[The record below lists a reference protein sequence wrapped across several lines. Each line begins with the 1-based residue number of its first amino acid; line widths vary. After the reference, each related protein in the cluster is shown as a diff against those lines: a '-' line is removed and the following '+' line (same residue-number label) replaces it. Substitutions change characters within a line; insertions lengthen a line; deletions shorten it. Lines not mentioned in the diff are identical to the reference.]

1 MSLKFKFIPLTFLKD
16 EEEIKKQIKNTIIL
30 KYLFEQNYST
40 TNLGKVIE
48 GTQYGYNAS
57 ALVAGKNKFLRI
69 SDITDGKV
77 NWETVPFCDCDDEST
92 YLLYPND
99 ILIARTGGTTGKS
112 FLITNP
118 PLHSI
123 FAGYLIRIRANE
135 TTSPQ
140 FLNMF
145 LNSYVY
151 WSQIVSIN
159 EDEFRP
165 SANATT
171 LSSLILPDCKL
182 EKQLEAVAI
191 SNGEIVNGY
200 SDLFEQ
206 INKTLDEYEKTKN
219 ILIETQ
225 NQKSSV
231 PILRQ
236 TIIQE
241 AMQGKITFDWR
252 KQNQKI
258 EPAYKLLE
266 QIKATKKRLLNDKKI
281 KNEKPLPNIKN
292 GPFELP
298 VHWTWV
304 ILDEIA
310 IFTNGKAHEQLV
322 DVNGKYV
329 LINSKFVSTNGEVRK
344 HSKELL
350 CPLYKNDIAIVMS
363 DVPDGRALSR
373 CFLVDKDETYTLNQR
388 IGCLTSID
396 GINPNYLQLVLDRN
410 SFYLSFNDSKK
421 QTNLKKEQILSCPIP
436 LPPIEEQN
444 VIVEKVNYL
453 ITKCTALEN
462 EIINSENYANQLM
475 QAVLKEAFET
485 KTEVCQD

>member
-30 KYLFEQNYST
+30 RYLFEQNNST
-40 TNLGKVIE
+40 TTLAKVIE

-77 NWETVPFCDCDDEST
+77 NWQTVPFCDCDDEST

-123 FAGYLIRIRANE
+123 FAGYLIRIRANA

-140 FLNMF
+140 FLNVF

-159 EDEFRP
+159 EGEFRP
-165 SANATT
+165 SANAAT

-182 EKQLEAVAI
+182 EKQLDAVAI
-191 SNGEIVNGY
+191 SNGEIVDGY
-200 SDLFEQ
+200 SDLFEL

-219 ILIETQ
+219 IIIETQ
-225 NQKSSV
+225 NQESS
-231 PILRQ
+231 ITFLRQ
-236 TIIQE
+236 SIIQE
-241 AMQGKITFDWR
+241 AMQGKLTPDWR
-252 KQNQKI
+252 KQNQKT
-258 EPAYKLLE
+258 ASALKLLE
-266 QIKATKKRLLNDKKI
+266 QIKATKERLLKDKKI
-281 KNEKPLPNIKN
+281 KNEKPLPTIEN

-298 VHWTWV
+298 SNWTWA
-304 ILDEIA
+304 ILDEVV

-322 DVNGKYV
+322 DANGKYV
-329 LINSKFVSTNGEVRK
+329 LINSKFVSTNGDVRK
-344 HSKELL
+344 HSNELL
-350 CPLYKNDIAIVMS
+350 CPLNKNDIAIVMS

-373 CFLVDKDETYTLNQR
+373 CFLVDREETYTLNQR
-388 IGCLTSID
+388 IGSLTSID
-396 GINPNYLQLVLDRN
+396 GINPKYLQLVLDRN
-410 SFYLSFNDSKK
+410 SYYLSFNDSKK

-444 VIVEKVNYL
+444 AIVEKVDL
-453 ITKCTALEN
+453 LMTKCTALEN
-462 EIINSENYANQLM
+462 EIINSEKYATQLM

-485 KTEVCQD
+485 KIAVCQD

>member
-30 KYLFEQNYST
+30 RYLFEQNSKT
-40 TNLGKVIE
+40 TTLAKVIE

-77 NWETVPFCDCDDEST
+77 NWQTVPFCDCDDENT

-140 FLNMF
+140 FLNVF

-159 EDEFRP
+159 EGEFRP

-171 LSSLILPDCKL
+171 LSSLILPECKL
-182 EKQLEAVAI
+182 EKQLDAVAI
-191 SNGEIVNGY
+191 SNGEIVDGY
-200 SDLFEQ
+200 SDLFELLK
-206 INKTLDEYEKTKN
+206 KTLDEYEKTRN
-219 ILIETQ
+219 IIIETQ
-225 NQKSSV
+225 NQENSIAS
-231 PILRQ
+231 LRQ
-236 TIIQE
+236 SIIKE
-241 AMQGKITFDWR
+241 AMQGNLTTDWR
-252 KQNQKI
+252 KQNPQI
-258 EPAYKLLE
+258 LPAHKLLE
-266 QIKATKKRLLNDKKI
+266 QIKATKENLFKVRKI
-281 KNEKPLPNIKN
+281 KNEKPLSTIKN
-292 GPFELP
+292 EDGPFKLP
-298 VHWTWV
+298 ITWTWV
-304 ILDEIA
+304 ILDEIV

-322 DVNGKYV
+322 DTNGKYV
-329 LINSKFVSTNGEVRK
+329 LVNSKFVSTNGDVRK
-344 HSKELL
+344 HSSELL
-350 CPLYKNDIAIVMS
+350 CPLNKNDIAIVMS

-373 CFLVDKDETYTLNQR
+373 CFLVDRGETYTLNQR
-388 IGCLTSID
+388 IGSLSAVK
-396 GINPNYLQLVLDRN
+396 GINPQYLQIVLDRN
-410 SFYLSFNDSKK
+410 PYYLNFNDSKK
-421 QTNLKKEQILSCPIP
+421 QTNLKKEQILTCPIP
-436 LPPIEEQN
+436 LPPLEEQN
-444 VIVEKVNYL
+444 AIVEKVEL
-453 ITKCTALEN
+453 LMTKCSALQN
-462 EIINSENYANQLM
+462 EIITSETFAEQLM
-475 QAVLKEAFET
+475 QGVLKEAFET
-485 KTEVCQD
+485 KTDTK